1 MRHRRS
7 DIGTKMSAQ
16 KSPEKRHRD
25 FEFNLRELAGSMGDF
40 GTLFPLAIGYIAVNG
55 LNPAGLF
62 IVLGLTNI
70 ALGLIYRLPMPLQP
84 KKVIAVAAIAQG
96 WSPSLVYAS
105 GFGLGLLWLVLVL
118 TGLLRKLVEITPTFI
133 VRGIQLALGVTLAW
147 QALQWMRPAPLLG
160 LVAIVIVLLLR
171 ENRYAPAA
179 IVLMVL
185 GVAIIAWQGKLPG
198 TWELTLT
205 LPPLTLPRLSDVWQ
219 AMLLAGF
226 AQIPLSI
233 TNAVIAPA
241 ALIRDYFP
249 EKAVSERKLMLNM
262 GVMNVAGSFLAGMPV
277 CHGAGGL
284 AGQYYFGARTGGT
297 PILEGLIEVAI
308 GLFLSKSIANIMAA
322 FPMPLIAGMMLLVG
336 IELAK
341 PMLKL
346 SGWKLGLALATAALS
361 VVTNMAIG
369 FAAGLAVA
377 HLLRALKHRCL
388 LPCLCTRKEEGEPNA

>member
-1 MRHRRS
+1 
-7 DIGTKMSAQ
+7 MSERQ
-16 KSPEKRHRD
+16 GPEKQYRD

-40 GTLFPLAIGYIAVNG
+40 GTLFPLAVGYIAVNG
-55 LNPAGLF
+55 MDPAGLF
-62 IVLGLTNI
+62 IMLGLTNI

-84 KKVIAVAAIAQG
+84 KKVIAVTAIAQA
-96 WSPSLVYAS
+96 WPPSLIYAS
-105 GFGLGLLWLVLVL
+105 GFGLGLLWLVLAL
-118 TGLLRKLVEITPTFI
+118 TGLMRKLVEITPGFI

-160 LVAIVIVLLLR
+160 IVAIAIVLLLR

-179 IVLMVL
+179 IVLMIL
-185 GVAIIAWQGKLPG
+185 GVAIIAWEGKLPEA
-198 TWELTLT
+198 WELSFT
-205 LPPLTLPRLSDVWQ
+205 LPPLTLPRLRDVWQ

-249 EKAVSERKLMLNM
+249 EKAVSERKLMLSM
-262 GVMNVAGSFLAGMPV
+262 GVMNVFSSFFGGMPM

-308 GLFLSKSIANIMAA
+308 GLFLSKSIANIMVA
-322 FPMPLIAGMMLLVG
+322 FPMPLLGGMMLLVG

-341 PMLKL
+341 PMRKL
-346 SGWKLGLALATAALS
+346 RGWELGLALATAALS
-361 VVTNMAIG
+361 IATNMAIG
-369 FAAGLAVA
+369 FVAGLVVTY
-377 HLLRALKHRCL
+377 LLRAIKHR
-388 LPCLCTRKEEGEPNA
+388 

>member
-1 MRHRRS
+1 
-7 DIGTKMSAQ
+7 MSAQ
-16 KSPEKRHRD
+16 KSWEKRHRD

-62 IVLGLTNI
+62 IMLGLTNI

-118 TGLLRKLVEITPTFI
+118 TGLLRRLVEITPTFI
-133 VRGIQLALGVTLAW
+133 VRGIQLALGVTLAF

-160 LVAIVIVLLLR
+160 LVAIAIVLLLR
-171 ENRYAPAA
+171 ENRHAPAA
-179 IVLMVL
+179 IVLMAL
-185 GVAIIAWQGKLPG
+185 GVAIVAWQGKLPG
-198 TWELTLT
+198 TWELTLS
-205 LPPLTLPRLSDVWQ
+205 LPPLTLPRLDDVWQ

-262 GVMNVAGSFLAGMPV
+262 GVMNVIASFLGGMPM

-297 PILEGLIEVAI
+297 PILEGLIEIAI

-322 FPMPLIAGMMLLVG
+322 FPMPLIAGMMFLVG
-336 IELAK
+336 IELAR
-341 PMLKL
+341 PVIKL
-346 SGWKLGLALATAALS
+346 RGWKLGVAVATAAVS

-369 FAAGLAVA
+369 FVAGLAMAYLV
-377 HLLRALKHRCL
+377 RTLKRRCV
-388 LPCLCTRKEEGEPNA
+388 LPCFCP

>member
-1 MRHRRS
+1 MPDQQYHN
-7 DIGTKMSAQ
+7 KH
-16 KSPEKRHRD
+16 HRD

-40 GTLFPLAIGYIAVNG
+40 GTLIPLAAGYIAING
-55 LNPAGLF
+55 LDPSGLF
-62 IVLGLTNI
+62 IMLGLTNI

-84 KKVIAVAAIAQG
+84 KKVIAVTAIVQK
-96 WSPSLVYAS
+96 WPPSLVYAS
-105 GFGLGLLWLVLVL
+105 GFGLGLIWLVLTL
-118 TGLLRKLVEITPTFI
+118 TGLLRKLIEITPDFL

-147 QALQWMRPAPLLG
+147 QAIQWMRPSPLLG
-160 LVAIVIVLLLR
+160 FVAIAIILLLR

-179 IVLMVL
+179 IVIMVL
-185 GVAIIAWQGKLPG
+185 GLAIIAWQGKLPE
-198 TWELTLT
+198 TWELTV
-205 LPPLTLPRLSDVWQ
+205 TLPRLTVPRLSDIWQ

-262 GVMNVAGSFLAGMPV
+262 GVMNVAGSFFSGMPM

-284 AGQYYFGARTGGT
+284 AGQYYFGARTGGA

-336 IELAK
+336 IQLAK
-341 PMLKL
+341 PVLKL
-346 SGWKLGLALATAALS
+346 RGENLAFAIVTAALS
-361 VVTNMAIG
+361 VVTNMGIG
-369 FAAGLAVA
+369 FLFGLLITYLYRVV
-377 HLLRALKHRCL
+377 KQ
-388 LPCLCTRKEEGEPNA
+388 G